1 MPSGVFTLTR
11 GRYYIYQRMNRRELL
26 RNSLLTIGAVA
37 VTLPAGARI
46 FPAGEDAWL
55 ALERPDW
62 TPVFLNPQQNETLVV
77 LSDAI
82 IPATDTPGAKA
93 ALVNRFLDL
102 VLSAE
107 PAANQ
112 REFLES
118 LAWFDT
124 GAMERY
130 KAPFAKLTDE
140 EKQDFLNL
148 VAWPHTHAGWGETEP
163 NFAGYEHFSR
173 LKGWIVSGYYSSPA
187 GLKEQGW
194 DGWAARGTFSGC
206 EHQPGEHKTS

>member
-1 MPSGVFTLTR
+1 
-11 GRYYIYQRMNRRELL
+11 MNRRDLL
-26 RNSLLTIGAVA
+26 RNSLLTIGAAA
-37 VTLPAGARI
+37 VTLPAVARI
-46 FPAGEDAWL
+46 FPAGEDAWVSL
-55 ALERPDW
+55 GRADW
-62 TPVFLNPQQNETLVV
+62 TPVFLSPQQNETLLV

-102 VLSAE
+102 ALSAG
-107 PAANQ
+107 PAASQ
-112 REFLES
+112 QEFLDS

-124 GAMERY
+124 GAIERY

-148 VAWPHTHAGWGETEP
+148 VAWPHTHPRWGGTELS
-163 NFAGYEHFSR
+163 FAGYEHFSR
-173 LKGWIVSGYYSSPA
+173 LKRWIVSGYYSSPV

-206 EHQPGEHKTS
+206 EHQPGEHKAS

>member
-1 MPSGVFTLTR
+1 
-11 GRYYIYQRMNRRELL
+11 MNRRELL
-26 RNSLLTIGAVA
+26 RNSLLTIGAAA

-46 FPAGEDAWL
+46 FPAGEDAWF
-55 ALERPDW
+55 ALERADW
-62 TPVFLNPQQNETLVV
+62 TPVFLNPQQNETLLV

-82 IPATDTPGAKA
+82 IPATDTPGATA

-107 PAANQ
+107 PAASQ
-112 REFLES
+112 HEFLES
-118 LAWFDT
+118 LEWFDT
-124 GAMERY
+124 GAQERY
-130 KAPFAKLTDE
+130 KAPFTKLTDE

-148 VAWPHTHAGWGETEP
+148 VAYPHTHPRWGTTETS
-163 NFAGYEHFSR
+163 FAGHEHFSR
-173 LKGWIVSGYYSSPA
+173 MKRWIVSGYYSSPI

-206 EHQPGEHKTS
+206 EHQPGEHKS